1 MVAERFISGKLKFQG
16 NVAATAVAVSFFV
29 IIVAV
34 AVSSGFRHEVRE
46 GVAALSG
53 DIRIVPFTGA
63 DADPVPMPANLAQAD
78 DILSIPGVREL
89 TPSVQRPG
97 IVKCGETVHG
107 VVVKGIPGGP
117 SIQGER
123 PQLAVS
129 IPHRLQEITGVGI
142 GDPLT
147 VYFIGEKVRVR
158 KFTVAAVH
166 RDIIETDDNLLV
178 YADMSDMQ
186 RLCGWSDDQVSC
198 LNVRLEENFRSA
210 RIEDEIAGRIGF
222 LLRDESLYVSSSA
235 RDYPQIFDWLNLLDF
250 NVAVIL
256 ILMTI
261 VAGFNMISGLL
272 IMLLKNVSA
281 IGTLKTLGMTDAS
294 IGKVFVRAGAAA
306 VLKGLVIGNALALLF
321 CLVQGTTH
329 LLPLDPENY
338 FVSYVPV
345 HVNVWAV
352 LAADAVAYAA
362 ILLMLWLPTRMV
374 AKIDPAKTVKAD

>member
-29 IIVAV
+29 MIIAV

-63 DADPVPMPANLAQAD
+63 DSDPVPMPSNLAQLD
-78 DILSIPGVREL
+78 DILAIPGVREV

-97 IVKCGETVHG
+97 IVKNGEIVHG

-117 SIQGER
+117 AIKGER
-123 PQLAVS
+123 PPLAVS
-129 IPHRLQEITGVGI
+129 VPHRLQEITGVQM

-178 YADMSDMQ
+178 YADISDMQ
-186 RLCGWSDDQVSC
+186 RLSGWADDEVSC
-198 LNVRLEENFRSA
+198 LNVRLGENARSA
-210 RIEDEIAGRIGF
+210 RIEDDIVGRIGF
-222 LLRDESLYVSSSA
+222 MLKDESLYVSSSA

-256 ILMTI
+256 ILMTV

-281 IGTLKTLGMTDAS
+281 IGTLKTMGMTDS
-294 IGKVFVRAGAAA
+294 SVGKVFVRAGAVA
-306 VLKGLVIGNALALLF
+306 VLKGLLIGNALALLF
-321 CLVQGTTH
+321 CFIQGTTH

-338 FVSYVPV
+338 FVSFVPV
-345 HVNVWAV
+345 HVNVWSI
-352 LAADAVAYAA
+352 LAADIVAYAA
-362 ILLMLWLPTRMV
+362 ILLMLWIPARMV

>member
-1 MVAERFISGKLKFQG
+1 M
-16 NVAATAVAVSFFV
+16 AATAVAVSFFV

-53 DIRIVPFTGA
+53 DIRIVPFTGV

>member
-53 DIRIVPFTGA
+53 DIRIVPFTGV

-256 ILMTI
+256 ILMTV

-345 HVNVWAV
+345 HVNIWAV

>member
-198 LNVRLEENFRSA
+198 LNVCLEENFRSA

-345 HVNVWAV
+345 HVNIWAV

>member
-53 DIRIVPFTGA
+53 DIRIVPFTGV

-186 RLCGWSDDQVSC
+186 RLCGWSDDEVSC

>member
-34 AVSSGFRHEVRE
+34 AVSYGFRHEVRE

-53 DIRIVPFTGA
+53 DIRIVPFTGV
-63 DADPVPMPANLAQAD
+63 DADPVPMPAHLAQAD

-345 HVNVWAV
+345 HVNIWAV

>member
-53 DIRIVPFTGA
+53 DIRIVPFTGV
-63 DADPVPMPANLAQAD
+63 DVDPVPMPANLTQAD

-117 SIQGER
+117 SVQGER

-345 HVNVWAV
+345 HVNIWAV

>member
-53 DIRIVPFTGA
+53 DIRIVPFTGV

-107 VVVKGIPGGP
+107 VVVKGIPGGL
-117 SIQGER
+117 SIKGER

-222 LLRDESLYVSSSA
+222 MLRDESLYVSSSA

-345 HVNVWAV
+345 HVNIWAV

>member
-53 DIRIVPFTGA
+53 DIRIVPFTGV

-178 YADMSDMQ
+178 YADISDMQ

>member
-53 DIRIVPFTGA
+53 DIRIVPFTGV

-178 YADMSDMQ
+178 YADISDMQ

-198 LNVRLEENFRSA
+198 LNVSLEENFRSA

>member
-63 DADPVPMPANLAQAD
+63 DADPVPMPTNLTQAD

-345 HVNVWAV
+345 HVNIWAV

>member
-53 DIRIVPFTGA
+53 DIRIVPFTGV

-345 HVNVWAV
+345 HVNIWAV

>member
-53 DIRIVPFTGA
+53 DIRIVPFTGV

-107 VVVKGIPGGP
+107 VVVKGIPGGL
-117 SIQGER
+117 SIKGER

-222 LLRDESLYVSSSA
+222 MLRDESLYVSSSA

-294 IGKVFVRAGAAA
+294 IGKVFVRAGAVA

-345 HVNVWAV
+345 HVNIWAV

>member
-1 MVAERFISGKLKFQG
+1 M
-16 NVAATAVAVSFFV
+16 AATAVAVSFFV

-198 LNVRLEENFRSA
+198 FNVRLEENFRSA

-345 HVNVWAV
+345 HVNIWAV

>member
-1 MVAERFISGKLKFQG
+1 MVTERFISGKLRFQG

-34 AVSSGFRHEVRE
+34 AVSSGFRHQVRD
-46 GVAALSG
+46 GVAAIAG
-53 DIRIVPFTGA
+53 DIRVSPFTDGGE
-63 DADPVPMPANLAQAD
+63 DPVPMDAGLPQIGEISA
-78 DILSIPGVREL
+78 IPGVREII
-89 TPSVQRPG
+89 PSVQRPG

-117 SIQGER
+117 EVSADR
-123 PQLAVS
+123 PPLAVS
-129 IPHRLQEITGVGI
+129 IPHRLQEITGVNV

-147 VYFIGEKVRVR
+147 VYFVGEKVKVR
-158 KFTVAAVH
+158 RFIVAAVH

-178 YADMSDMQ
+178 YADISDMQ
-186 RLCGWSDDQVSC
+186 RLSGWSSDEVSC
-198 LNVRLEENFRSA
+198 LDIRLGENYRSRKA
-210 RIEDEIAGRIGF
+210 QDEIVGRIGF
-222 LLRDESLYVSSSA
+222 LLREESLYVSSSA
-235 RDYPQIFDWLNLLDF
+235 REYPQIFDWLALLDL

-294 IGKVFVRAGAAA
+294 IGKVFVRAGAVA
-306 VLKGLVIGNALALLF
+306 VFKGLLAGNALALLF

-329 LLPLDPENY
+329 ILKLDPDNY

-345 HVNVWAV
+345 HVNIPAV
-352 LAADAVAYAA
+352 LTADIVAFAA
-362 ILLMLWLPTRMV
+362 ILLMLWLPSRVV
-374 AKIDPAKTVKAD
+374 ASIDPAKTVKAD

>member
-129 IPHRLQEITGVGI
+129 IPHRLQVITGVGI

-198 LNVRLEENFRSA
+198 LNVRLEESFRSA

>member
-53 DIRIVPFTGA
+53 DIRIVPFTGV

-78 DILSIPGVREL
+78 DILSIPGVREV

-210 RIEDEIAGRIGF
+210 RTEDEIAGRIGF

-256 ILMTI
+256 ILMTV

>member
-53 DIRIVPFTGA
+53 DIRIVPFTGV

-117 SIQGER
+117 SILGER

-178 YADMSDMQ
+178 YADISDMQ

-345 HVNVWAV
+345 HVNIWAV

>member
-1 MVAERFISGKLKFQG
+1 M
-16 NVAATAVAVSFFV
+16 AATAVAVSFFV

-63 DADPVPMPANLAQAD
+63 DADPVPMSASLPQMDGILA
-78 DILSIPGVREL
+78 IPGVKEV

-97 IVKCGETVHG
+97 IVKCGEIVHG

-117 SIQGER
+117 EIQGER

-129 IPHRLQEITGVGI
+129 IPHRLQEITGVREGES
-142 GDPLT
+142 LT

-158 KFTVAAVH
+158 KFNVAAVH

-178 YADMSDMQ
+178 YADIADMQ
-186 RLCGWSDDQVSC
+186 RLSGWEEDEVSC
-198 LNVRLEENFRSA
+198 LNVRLGENYRS
-210 RIEDEIAGRIGF
+210 RRMEDEVAGRIGF
-222 LLRDESLYVSSSA
+222 MLRDESLYVSSPA
-235 RDYPQIFDWLNLLDF
+235 RDYPQIFDWLGLLDF

-281 IGTLKTLGMTDAS
+281 IGTLKTMGMTDAS
-294 IGKVFVRAGAAA
+294 IGKVFVRAGAVA
-306 VLKGLVIGNALALLF
+306 VLKGLLIGNALALLF
-321 CLVQGTTH
+321 CLIQGTTH

-338 FVSYVPV
+338 FVSFVPV
-345 HVNVWAV
+345 HVNLWAI

-362 ILLMLWLPTRMV
+362 ILLMLWLPARMV

>member
-53 DIRIVPFTGA
+53 DIRIVPFTGV

-78 DILSIPGVREL
+78 DILSIPGVREV

>member
-53 DIRIVPFTGA
+53 DIRIVPFTGV

-256 ILMTI
+256 ILMTV

>member
-198 LNVRLEENFRSA
+198 LNVRLEENFRSG

-261 VAGFNMISGLL
+261 VAGFNIISGLL

-306 VLKGLVIGNALALLF
+306 VLKGLVIGNVLALLF

>member
-53 DIRIVPFTGA
+53 DIRIVPFTGV

-129 IPHRLQEITGVGI
+129 IPHRLQEITGVSI

-256 ILMTI
+256 ILMTV

>member
-256 ILMTI
+256 ILMTV

-352 LAADAVAYAA
+352 LAADAVADAA